1 MTVDQWKKSMLKPQ
15 LEMGIVKLHWY
26 FFFIK
31 ISCSY
36 SITLR
41 GDVKIFRGR
50 VNVLKGVQN

>member
-1 MTVDQWKKSMLKPQ
+1 M
-15 LEMGIVKLHWY
+15 EEIHVKTAARDGNCETSLVL
-26 FFFIK
+26 FFIK